1 VLYIIFILSL
11 IFSKLKKKKKI
22 ILTNL
27 SCDLKYVLLL
37 IFRFF
42 QSLDWASV
50 DKKKLVPPIVP
61 NVKSENDT
69 RNYILYNGNTAI
81 TAEAVSEE
89 ELRLFHD
96 F

>member
-1 VLYIIFILSL
+1 M
-11 IFSKLKKKKKI
+11 
-22 ILTNL
+22 
-27 SCDLKYVLLL
+27 
-37 IFRFF
+37 
-42 QSLDWASV
+42 

-81 TAEAVSEE
+81 TADAVSEE

>member
-1 VLYIIFILSL
+1 M
-11 IFSKLKKKKKI
+11 
-22 ILTNL
+22 
-27 SCDLKYVLLL
+27 C
-37 IFRFF
+37 RFF

-61 NVKSENDT
+61 NVLSEHDT

-89 ELRLFHD
+89 ELKLFHD